1 MRLRPTLQALGCLG
15 VLSSGC
21 ITDPFHSSFKSSISE
36 KVPKGESGA
45 LETATGEPRLL
56 SSQDM
61 KADSIKLLENG
72 YWPVGNSR
80 FTGQFVEATVAL
92 AQARLVGAEVV
103 VVLQTHVG
111 TGTYS
116 IPVLDWVPDRRVTVS
131 EQTQTRNSDG
141 SNQSTQYHDSV
152 ATVQGEYQTHYE
164 MQTQET
170 FEQSAVYW
178 KKAADPILGI
188 LASDLGENEKAASS
202 SNKGVVVKLLVRK
215 SPAFMGDVFRG
226 DIVRRFAG
234 REVLGTDDFF
244 QLVQA
249 NAGKKVDLQ
258 LWRAGALVNKSLQL
272 AR

>member
-1 MRLRPTLQALGCLG
+1 MKTPQPLLILGCLG
-15 VLSSGC
+15 LLGAGC
-21 ITDPFHSSFKSSISE
+21 IIDPFRSSFRSTISE

-45 LETATGEPRLL
+45 LETATGDPRLL

-80 FTGQFVEATVAL
+80 FTGQFVEASVAL
-92 AQARLVGAEVV
+92 SQAKAVGAEVV

-131 EQTQTRNSDG
+131 EQTQTRNADG
-141 SNQSTQYHDSV
+141 SAAAFQYHDSV

-188 LASDLGENEKAASS
+188 LASDLGENERAASS
-202 SNKGVVVKLLVRK
+202 SNKGVVVKLLIRK

-226 DIVRRFAG
+226 DIVRRMAG
-234 REVLGTDDFF
+234 HEVLGAEDFF

-249 NAGKKVDLQ
+249 NAGKTVELQ
-258 LWRAGALVNKSLQL
+258 LWRSGALVNKSILL